1 MLRSSTFALVIV
13 GSVVGSALGGCAE
26 PNSLTGSIT
35 DSHDLTFD
43 TVQLRLFTDQQAFE
57 LRYEK
62 ALDSGDQDIVAKLV
76 LDVPEGGVEL
86 DAQLDVLALNGRVE
100 RITAKNDPFPA
111 VERADLTFTAGG
123 VDDGDE
129 SVGTWGAT
137 FVNGK
142 TISGTFETPLV
153 HASFE

>member
-1 MLRSSTFALVIV
+1 MRHRRLCFVFV
-13 GSVVGSALGGCAE
+13 LGLGVGCAE
-26 PNSLTGSIT
+26 PNSLGGSIT

-43 TVQLRLFTDQQAFE
+43 SVRLRLLTDQQAFE

-76 LDVPEGGVEL
+76 VDVPEGGLVL
-86 DAQLDVLALNGRVE
+86 DEQLDVLALNGRVE
-100 RITAKNDPFPA
+100 RITAKNDPFPT

-123 VDDGDE
+123 VEDGEE
-129 SVGTWGAT
+129 SVGSWGAT
-137 FVNGK
+137 FDNGK
-142 TISGTFETPLV
+142 TISGTFQTPLE

>member
-1 MLRSSTFALVIV
+1 MPCIRFAL
-13 GSVVGSALGGCAE
+13 ALAIAGCAGCVE
-26 PNSLTGSIT
+26 PNTLTGSIT

-62 ALDSGDQDIVAKLV
+62 ALESGDQDIVAKVVFDVPDGGLV
-76 LDVPEGGVEL
+76 LD
-86 DAQLDVLALNGRVE
+86 AQIDVLAEAGRVE

-111 VERADLTFTAGG
+111 VEDADITLTAGG
-123 VDDGDE
+123 VDDGAATT
-129 SVGTWGAT
+129 GTWGAT
-137 FVNGK
+137 FENGK
-142 TISGTFETPLV
+142 TISGTFEATLE